1 MKNKILLIIFL
12 LFFQNNIIFAKTA
25 PIGSTSSTGS
35 ANIMFVLDVSG
46 SMRGSRLKT
55 MQNAVNRIVQ
65 NPTLASN
72 SKFGVISWATSA
84 QLRVGIT
91 SSTST
96 VTSAVNSLF
105 ADGWTNAATALQFTS
120 NYWTN
125 NFPSS
130 VSCNK
135 NFNIFITDGGFTN
148 TDRNPIS
155 PYTFAS
161 NMYSRNNAQ
170 ATTFVI
176 GFIGGDAAQLT
187 QLASAGSGG
196 KYQYYDAQ
204 NEIALVNA
212 LTSAIQLAQA
222 ENLTFETPIITSEG
236 ATENRIYQSTFTYKP
251 YKQWEGTIQ
260 KRDYTNGII
269 GSSVYWDAGA
279 LLNSRSYLDRKIW
292 TVGPGLATQA
302 TLNNF
307 TISNWSSLKDSFNHS
322 YISDQA
328 SSEKLINFVRGL
340 DTYNQNNSGT
350 STQRWKLA
358 DIYNS
363 RITVVGPPNED
374 VSSNEPLNKDIRYR
388 FDNNYATFKANNVRR
403 REIILA
409 GSNGGMLHAFATDN
423 GQELW
428 AFIPPSMLPRLPQ
441 IINQNINQGTRDS
454 YQTNSIYGV
463 DGSPI
468 VKDIYFNGRWRTIVI
483 TGLGRGGESFF
494 ALDITDPT
502 QPTHL
507 FTIENDFLNSKIYMW
522 NSNGEKTTHTH
533 AALATST
540 DKNYSRLGQ
549 TWSSPRI
556 IRVRKGG
563 NDKWVAVFGS
573 GYNGAGGTSAVYV
586 VNLQPNS
593 TGIFEG
599 TYENKIDIASD
610 GTGIPNSITAD
621 LTVLTPNTTG
631 LFGNT
636 FGAMVYAL
644 TLEGMVYKINLTSTG
659 TFADKFKIFS
669 ADSNSTNGRS
679 TFNTMEAGINT
690 DNKLWL
696 YFGTGNMLNLED
708 KSSASQ
714 QNRLIGFK
722 DNDTLPNF
730 IQRSLLT
737 ANNNCTNVTQATS
750 CLSITNGWYVNLTNF
765 RKVTAQ
771 PTIVGNT
778 VYFPIYEPNQSCAI
792 GRAILTGLDSKCG
805 FPLLAQTVIG
815 DGVLGQVTTSTNKI
829 VIGISTKATKTTAGF
844 TQQGN
849 VITGDKTGSGNS
861 IISIKGWRE
870 N

>member
-12 LFFQNNIIFAKTA
+12 LFFQNDIIFAKTA

-46 SMRGSRLKT
+46 SMAGSRLQIMK
-55 MQNAVNRIVQ
+55 NAVNRIVQ
-65 NPTLASN
+65 DPTLASN
-72 SKFGVISWATSA
+72 SKFGVISWNSSAT
-84 QLRVGIT
+84 LRVGIT
-91 SSTST
+91 SSTSA
-96 VTSAVNSLF
+96 VTTAVNNLQ
-105 ADGWTNAATALQFTS
+105 ATGGTVAKRALDLTS
-120 NYWTN
+120 QYWIT

-130 VSCNK
+130 IGCNK
-135 NFNIFITDGGFTN
+135 NFNIFITDGIFQDYPTQPVY
-148 TDRNPIS
+148 DV
-155 PYTFAS
+155 AS
-161 NMYSRNNAQ
+161 SMYARTNAQ

-176 GFIGGDAAQLT
+176 GFINGDATQLT
-187 QLASAGSGG
+187 RLASAGSGG

-204 NEIALVNA
+204 NETALVNA
-212 LTSAIQLAQA
+212 LIAAIQLAQA

-251 YKQWEGTIQ
+251 YKQWEGTIV
-260 KRDYTNGII
+260 KRDYNNGVI
-269 GSSVYWDAGA
+269 GSTVYWDAGA

-292 TVGPGLATQA
+292 TVGPGLATQT

-307 TISNWSSLKDSFNHS
+307 TTAYWSSLKNSFNHS
-322 YISDQA
+322 YITDQT
-328 SSEKLINFVRGL
+328 STEKLINFVRGL

-350 STQRWKLA
+350 SVQRWKLA

-363 RITVVGPPNED
+363 RLTIVGPPSEE
-374 VSSNEPLNKDIRYR
+374 VSANASDNLDIRYR
-388 FDNNYATFKANNVRR
+388 FNNNYVTFKSNNASR

-428 AFIPPSMLPRLPQ
+428 AFIPPSMLPKLPQ
-441 IINQNINQGTRDS
+441 IISQNINVGTTNS
-454 YQTNSIYGV
+454 YQTNSIFGV

-468 VKDIYFNGRWRTIVI
+468 VKDIYFNGQWRTIVI
-483 TGLGRGGESFF
+483 TGLGRGGNSFF
-494 ALDITDPT
+494 ALDITNPNL
-502 QPTHL
+502 PTHL
-507 FTIENDFLNSKIYMW
+507 FTIENDFQNSKIVMW
-522 NSNGEKTTHTH
+522 NSNGVKTEYTHTSISSS
-533 AALATST
+533 L

-563 NDKWVAVFGS
+563 VDKWVAVFGS

-593 TGIFEG
+593 FGIFEG
-599 TYENKIDIASD
+599 TYENKIDFQSD

-621 LTVLTPNTTG
+621 LTVITPNTTS
-631 LFGNT
+631 LFGST
-636 FGAMVYAL
+636 TYGAIVYAL
-644 TLEGMVYKINLTSTG
+644 TLEGMVYKINLTSSG
-659 TFADKFKIFS
+659 TFGQNFKIFS
-669 ADSNSTNGRS
+669 ADSNITNGRY
-679 TFNTMEAGINT
+679 TFNTMEAGINS

-708 KSSASQ
+708 KTSASQ

-722 DNDTLPNF
+722 DIDPLPTF
-730 IQRSLLT
+730 VQRSTLT
-737 ANNNCTNVTQATS
+737 ANNNCTNVTSATT
-750 CLSITNGWYVNLTNF
+750 CLSITSGWYVNLINY

-771 PTIVGNT
+771 PTIVGNI
-778 VYFPIYEPNQSCAI
+778 VYYPIYEPNVSCSV
-792 GRAILTGLDSKCG
+792 GKAILTGLDSKCG
-805 FPLLAQTVIG
+805 YPLLAQTVIG

-829 VIGISTKATKTTAGF
+829 VIGISTKSTKTTAGF
-844 TQQGN
+844 NQKDN
-849 VITGDKTGSGNS
+849 IITGDKTGSASS
-861 IISIKGWRE
+861 IVTVKGWRE